1 MSKEQALW
9 QAVVD
14 QALQDALQSDD
25 DKSITQLQRDGARV
39 WLSRGRQDF
48 DDVCAMA
55 GYDPEFIRDAY
66 VNGRITPERWEQET
80 RRASGKIRG
89 SLGKMQVPA

>member
-25 DKSITQLQRDGARV
+25 DKSITQLERDRTRI
-39 WLSRGRQDF
+39 WLTRGSQDF
-48 DDVCAMA
+48 DDVTSMA
-55 GYDPEFIRDAY
+55 GYDPDFIREAY
-66 VNGRITPERWEQET
+66 VSGRITPDRWEQET